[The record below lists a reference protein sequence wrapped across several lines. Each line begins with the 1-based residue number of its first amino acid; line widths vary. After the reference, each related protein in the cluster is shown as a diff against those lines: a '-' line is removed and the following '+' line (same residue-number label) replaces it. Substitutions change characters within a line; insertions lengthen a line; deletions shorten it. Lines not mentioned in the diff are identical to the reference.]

1 MSEQLHILDKLDRIA
16 EIKEEIR
23 DAINTKGVEVDENVP
38 LSNYPDKILEIEGG
52 SSPVIV
58 YPLVKVLEEDWDE
71 TVKEDNTLYAI
82 I

>member
-16 EIKEEIR
+16 EIKEEIK
-23 DAINTKGVEVDENVP
+23 DAINTKGVEVDETVP
-38 LSNYPDKILEIEGG
+38 LSDYPDKILEIESGG
-52 SSPVIV
+52 PVI

-82 I
+82 V